1 MKIRQ
6 IRLREGLLFIGA
18 SILPIYVFNSGGI
31 QPSHAMLAIFAGL
44 TILDRGIIFTPW
56 SMLFLVLSLYCLALE
71 SFYFFGGGDP
81 IFMINSLFL
90 WYNFA
95 LACAVFQHVR
105 YEGVGSLAAGIKIAS
120 AIALVTIL
128 VNGIDLRDLGDAGR
142 SAGSFNN
149 PNQLGFFSVCLL
161 SLSYLFYRSGYIGY
175 RQAFSLLTVSL
186 LLSVLSLSK
195 AAIISNMLVFFLA
208 LKPTAPRSYHLRFTS
223 RVSSFIAWL
232 AGTII
237 GITLLVMMFQ
247 SGAYDDLLFVE
258 RLMNMTEEGDSSME
272 SRGYFAV
279 FDGDAIQ
286 ILFGLGTQ
294 NTEQIVG
301 HEVHSTI
308 GGVLNNYGLVG
319 MAIFI
324 AMCVLWAVKIW
335 RFYDLVGLVC
345 IVGPSML
352 YGLTHNGIRFT
363 IFWLLF
369 ASSMAIASRRHNKKT
384 SRARQRVTLGSA
396 DRI

>member
-31 QPSHAMLAIFAGL
+31 QPSHAILAMFAGL
-44 TILDRGIIFTPW
+44 TLLDRGLVFTSW
-56 SMLFLVLSLYCLALE
+56 SMLFLVLSLYSLALE
-71 SFYFFGGGDP
+71 SFYFFGGGDL
-81 IFMINSLFL
+81 IFMINSVFF
-90 WYNFA
+90 WYNFI
-95 LACAVFQHVR
+95 LASAVFQHVR
-105 YEGVGSLAAGIKIAS
+105 YEGLGSLAAGVKIAS
-120 AIALVTIL
+120 AIAFVTIL
-128 VNGIDLRDLGDAGR
+128 VNGIDLRELGDAGR
-142 SAGSFNN
+142 STGSFNN

-161 SLSYLFYRSGYIGY
+161 SLSYLFHRSGCIGY
-175 RQAFSLLTVSL
+175 GQAFLLLSVSL

-195 AAIISNMLVFFLA
+195 AAIISNLLVFFLA
-208 LKPTAPRSYHLRFTS
+208 LKPTAPRSHYLGLKS
-223 RVSSFIAWL
+223 RVFTFIAWL

-237 GITLLVMMFQ
+237 GITLLVIMFQ
-247 SGAYDDLLFVE
+247 SGASNDLLFVE

-279 FDGDAIQ
+279 FDGHAIQ
-286 ILFGLGTQ
+286 VLFGLGTQ
-294 NTEQIVG
+294 NTEKVVG

-319 MAIFI
+319 MTIFI
-324 AMCVLWAVKIW
+324 AMCALWAVKVW
-335 RFYDLVGLVC
+335 RFYGFVGLVC
-345 IVGPSML
+345 VVGPSML

-369 ASSMAIASRRHNKKT
+369 ASSMAIASRQKNKIT
-384 SRARQRVTLGSA
+384 SWVRQPVTLGSA
-396 DRI
+396 DRS